1 MSIPPSRNKIRA
13 RVLQEQRFQ
22 PSSGSGSFM
31 SPNKAVAMGRKL
43 VTWDELKA
51 VTQIRDLEGLRNAKK
66 EDCMDDDL
74 GEASPDITR
83 GIACC
88 TAPLALQLGQ
98 RWKLGENTGSR
109 SGSGY
114 GTSNMAAGNLH
125 GTQTV
130 TYLKTGFL

>member
-13 RVLQEQRFQ
+13 GVLQEQRFQ
-22 PSSGSGSFM
+22 PNSGGGGFM
-31 SPNKAVAMGRKL
+31 GPNKTVEMGRKL

-51 VTQIRDLEGLRNAKK
+51 VTQIRDLEGLCNAKM

-88 TAPLALQLGQ
+88 TAPLALQLGWERIREVHAVEAAQ
-98 RWKLGENTGSR
+98 LGKEVGQAVGMVPATWLQE
-109 SGSGY
+109 
-114 GTSNMAAGNLH
+114 TCMAFG
-125 GTQTV
+125 Q
-130 TYLKTGFL
+130 

>member
-22 PSSGSGSFM
+22 PCSGSGGFM
-31 SPNKAVAMGRKL
+31 SPNKAMAMGRKL

-51 VTQIRDLEGLRNAKK
+51 VTQIRDLEGLRNAKM

-83 GIACC
+83 GKLYA
-88 TAPLALQLGQ
+88 ALHH
-98 RWKLGENTGSR
+98 WPS
-109 SGSGY
+109 S
-114 GTSNMAAGNLH
+114 
-125 GTQTV
+125 
-130 TYLKTGFL
+130 